1 MQRRFG
7 KIMIE
12 VGAVLI
18 LLALSL
24 FVYNKWEASQ
34 AEESANMVVMQIS
47 MIIQDNVSYGNYIT
61 TDEETG
67 EAEVEYDG
75 YDYIGTLDIAKFGL
89 ELPVQE
95 QWSYAGLKIA
105 PGRYSGSAATNDL
118 VICAHNYERH
128 FGRLSELEAGD
139 SIVFTSIDGTVYT
152 YEVTEIFILEPTGI
166 DTLLA
171 GDWDLCLY
179 TCTYNGQARVVV
191 RCRLVETEA

>member
-47 MIIQDNVSYGNYIT
+47 MIIEDNVSYSNYIT

-139 SIVFTSIDGTVYT
+139 SIVFTSIDGTVYN
-152 YEVTEIFILEPTGI
+152 YEVTEIFTLEPTGI